1 MVHGKQKTKRRIL
14 KILRIEAKFH
24 KAKPER
30 KSGRYQFLSGR
41 ILAGLLVKEP
51 KTRKNGPSM
60 NQLSGSF
67 SFLNHHFLQVKSS
80 LKIPTT
86 PVTID
91 RAKL

>member
-1 MVHGKQKTKRRIL
+1 MHGKQKTKRRIL

-51 KTRKNGPSM
+51 KTRKEWS
-60 NQLSGSF
+60 QYESIIWIVLLF
-67 SFLNHHFLQVKSS
+67 ESS
-80 LKIPTT
+80 LFTSKI
-86 PVTID
+86 
-91 RAKL
+91 